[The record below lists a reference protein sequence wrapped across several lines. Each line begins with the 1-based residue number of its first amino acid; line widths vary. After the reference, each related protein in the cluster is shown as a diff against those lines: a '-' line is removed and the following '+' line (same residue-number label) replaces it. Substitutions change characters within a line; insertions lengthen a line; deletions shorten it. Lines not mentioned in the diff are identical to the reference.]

1 MSSLLVFN
9 RVYTVS
15 HAGIFDPSCEL
26 MPLYLLSSST
36 PPAPP
41 PPPSLCEKVSLCI
54 YSESYRVTGKFQNF
68 KILDRFEEGGPPVNL
83 LGADDR
89 GGVAGGG
96 GAEVHLAHPHG
107 GGVQHVLRL
116 VDKSLHSP
124 ENYYC
129 ESESGKKSFRIRA
142 APDPK

>member
-1 MSSLLVFN
+1 M
-9 RVYTVS
+9 Y
-15 HAGIFDPSCEL
+15 
-26 MPLYLLSSST
+26 YL
-36 PPAPP
+36 
-41 PPPSLCEKVSLCI
+41 
-54 YSESYRVTGKFQNF
+54 YSELTGKFKNF

-116 VDKSLHSP
+116 VDESLHSP
-124 ENYYC
+124 EKIIITSGVDPD
-129 ESESGKKSFRIRA
+129 SEKII
-142 APDPK
+142 PDPGSSGSEMNLK